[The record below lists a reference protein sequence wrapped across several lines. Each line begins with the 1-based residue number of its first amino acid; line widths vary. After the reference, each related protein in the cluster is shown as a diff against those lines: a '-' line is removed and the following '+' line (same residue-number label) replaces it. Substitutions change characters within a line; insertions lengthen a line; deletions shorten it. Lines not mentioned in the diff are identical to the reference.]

1 VDHEALTAE
10 RLGSLSAGEAAALF
24 VDRQADGLT
33 DGEQVLLEA
42 WLARDE
48 HRRALERAEA
58 VWRSLDLEKGG
69 DILAAM
75 RRHALAARPA
85 TRPAAW
91 SDWRRI
97 AAVAAGLLV
106 IVGAGLY
113 LTPGLGSQS
122 PAAAPGLRYASAHGE
137 VKQIRLPDGGGMT
150 LDADSEAIVQFA
162 PDRRSVQLTRGRAYF
177 TVVHDP
183 SRPFAVAALDR
194 RVIAVGTRFD
204 VNLAAGALTVTLEE
218 GRLKVTPADHAVGPV
233 MLEAGQQLVERSG
246 RDTVRTIGDRTASAI
261 GWRTGLVSFDDEP
274 LAEAA
279 AVMNRYSR
287 TQIVIGDPTIA
298 SMRVSGQFRAG
309 GTDRFAQHL
318 AELYGLK
325 TIRRATQIELV
336 RGG

>member
-48 HRRALERAEA
+48 HRRAFERAEA
-58 VWRSLDLEKGG
+58 VWRSLDVEKGG

-85 TRPAAW
+85 AW
-91 SDWRRI
+91 SDWRRL

-106 IVGAGLY
+106 IAGTGLY
-113 LTPGLGSQS
+113 LAPDLGRRAPATP
-122 PAAAPGLRYASAHGE
+122 PGLRYASARGE
-137 VKQIRLPDGGGMT
+137 VKPIRLPDGGSMT
-150 LDADSEAIVQFA
+150 LDADSAAIVQFA
-162 PDRRSVQLTRGRAYF
+162 GNQRSVQLTRGRAYF

-194 RVIAVGTRFD
+194 RVIAIGTRFD

-218 GRLKVTPADHAVGPV
+218 GRLKVASADRAAVPV

-246 RDTVRTIGDRTASAI
+246 KDTVRTIGDRTASAI

-287 TQIVIGDPTIA
+287 TQIMIGDPTIA

-318 AELYGLK
+318 AEVYGLK